1 MQLQIWDQQHAP
13 PPATRGRVRRPSTP
27 RSNAFAPAERPM
39 PDLESEMAN
48 YEQVEKDGNIEDFDL
63 LGFWRDENVC
73 LFSNKFLYTKIFR
86 VFHH

>member
-1 MQLQIWDQQHAP
+1 
-13 PPATRGRVRRPSTP
+13 
-27 RSNAFAPAERPM
+27 M